1 MIALARLIAAVLVL
15 LDIVA
20 LWWRALTEPA
30 WVRTVVRDLDAEQ
43 PR

>member
-15 LDIVA
+15 VDLVA

-30 WVRTVVRDLDAEQ
+30 WVRAVVQDLDEEQ

>member
-1 MIALARLIAAVLVL
+1 MIALARAIAAVLVL

-30 WVRTVVRDLDAEQ
+30 WLRSVVQDLDAEQ